1 MTLTGRCLCG
11 AVRFS
16 ADASPAFQ
24 VKCHCTD
31 CRRTS
36 GGGHSAMMGFAQSA
50 VTVTGEVALYQSRA
64 DSGREV
70 TRAFCPVCG
79 TAVWSANAAMA
90 DMIFLRASTLDDPNV
105 FTPQMSIFT
114 ARAPVWDLVSAGIP
128 AFAESPQGAGA
139 QP

>member
-1 MTLTGRCLCG
+1 MDLTGQCLCG

-24 VKCHCTD
+24 VKCHCID

-36 GGGHSAMMGFAQSA
+36 GGGHSAMMGFARNA
-50 VTVTGEVALYQSRA
+50 VTVTGQVAQFHSKA
-64 DSGREV
+64 DSGRDV

-79 TAVWSANAAMA
+79 TAIWSANAAMP
-90 DMIFLRASTLDDPNV
+90 DMTFLRASTLDDPNA
-105 FTPQMSIFT
+105 FSPQMSIYT
-114 ARAPVWDLVSAGIP
+114 ARAPVWDHVTEGIP
-128 AFAESPQGAGA
+128 AFAEGPQGAGG